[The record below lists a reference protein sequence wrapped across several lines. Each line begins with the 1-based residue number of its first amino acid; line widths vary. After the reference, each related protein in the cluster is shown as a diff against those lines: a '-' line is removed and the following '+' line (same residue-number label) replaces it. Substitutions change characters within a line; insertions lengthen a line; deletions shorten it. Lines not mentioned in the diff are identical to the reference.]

1 MENNTRPNQH
11 LRKQSG
17 FAGNR
22 QQPGNAWLD
31 TGLGK
36 LPPQALDLE
45 EAVLGALMIEKDALS
60 SVVDILKPETF
71 YKEAHQRIYNAI
83 LTLFGNSDP
92 IDLLTVTN
100 QLRKTGEIE
109 VIGGGGFVAEL
120 TFRVNS
126 AANIEYHARIVS
138 EQALKRAL
146 IAMSSVILR
155 DAYEDTTDVFELLDR
170 TEQSLFKI
178 SESNIKKNA
187 ADMGTIVRQAL
198 NELETKKN
206 QEGLTG
212 VPSGFTNLDRVT
224 SGWQPTELIILAARP
239 AMGKCLGKGTKVLMF
254 DGSLR
259 KVEDVREG
267 ELLMGDDS
275 TPRRVLSIA
284 RGQERMYWVR
294 QNKGIDYRVNESH
307 ILSLKRSRTEGPH
320 TNGDVLNIPVREYL
334 TKADKFKSN
343 YKGYKVAVEF
353 PAQAVPLNPYFVGL
367 WLGDGHSYSSRITN
381 TDSEVV
387 DHLQDYADELGLNM
401 VTYQQANRTANYAI
415 TSGQRGGAQWGNR
428 PGVFNAQE
436 QLRGL
441 NVIENKHIPRSYLI
455 NSTENRLKLLAGLID
470 SDGHYQREFNC
481 YEITHKNKELAEQLK
496 FLCDT
501 LGFKCSLTEKQAV
514 ITSRNYTSTV
524 YRLRIFGNL
533 DSIPVR
539 IEPVQRSGKKARL
552 LKARA
557 NWRMTGITVEYDK
570 VDDYYGF
577 TIDGNSLFLLED
589 MTVTHNTAFVV
600 SALRNA
606 AVDHGKPVAIF
617 SLEMSAVQLVNRLIS
632 AEAEI
637 DSEKIRKGT
646 LAPHEWTQLHHKIQ
660 RLTEAPI
667 YIDDTPAL
675 SILELRAKCRRLKA
689 QHDIQMV
696 VIDYLQL
703 MSGDTSGSRG
713 GGNREQEIASI
724 SRALKNLAKELNV
737 PVIALSQLSRAVET
751 RGGDKKP
758 QLSDLRESGCLAG
771 DTLLTDAKTGKR
783 TTIRELA
790 EANAH
795 NFYTAGTS
803 ESWTVGPERV
813 THVFPTGK
821 KPVFRVKTQSGR
833 VVKATA
839 NHEFLQLTGWYRLD
853 KLAVGDHIAVPR
865 QIRVSA
871 PENPLSDNELI
882 LLAHLLGDG
891 CILPKQPY
899 HYTSADEANLAVVDE
914 TAHILFGIQPRRVV
928 QDNWQQTYLPAPYR
942 LTHGVRH
949 PITDW
954 YDRLGLSRARSYEK
968 RVPDSLFTCDEDKI
982 ALFLHH
988 LWATDGNISWKRMT
1002 NRKPGAAIYYASS
1015 SQQLARDVQH
1025 LLLRL
1030 GILSTIRTAPGGQHR
1045 TMYHVHVQG
1054 KGQQTIFLKRVN
1066 SYGQRGEL
1074 AAELLAALSEV
1085 TENTNTDVIPKE
1097 VWHSVVTGGKTDDGI
1112 SWRTLSERIDMAYC
1126 GSTLFKHG
1134 VSRQRMARLHK
1145 AMPHDI
1151 LKNLAESDVLWDK
1164 IVSIEAAGEEDVYDA
1179 TVPTVHNFVAN
1190 DIIVHNSIEQD
1201 ADMVCFLYRPE
1212 YYNITADEAGN
1223 STQGIGEVIIAK
1235 NRSGSLD
1242 TIQLRFISKYTKF
1255 CDLDTYFEPVQAQ
1268 GFGPDV
1274 NGLDSFNAGPAVAP
1288 PSVFKS
1294 RANNLSDFGNA
1305 DPTAETPF

>member
-1 MENNTRPNQH
+1 MENNARPNQH
-11 LRKQSG
+11 LRKPSA
-17 FAGNR
+17 FAGGR
-22 QQPGNAWLD
+22 QQAGNAWLD

-60 SVVDILKPETF
+60 AVVDILKPETF

-109 VIGGGGFVAEL
+109 IVGGGGFVAEL

-126 AANIEYHARIVS
+126 AANIEYHSRVIS

-146 IAMSSVILR
+146 ISMSSTILR

-170 TEQSLFKI
+170 TEQHLFKI
-178 SESNIKKNA
+178 SESNIKKNY
-187 ADMGTIVRQAL
+187 ADMSAIVRQAL
-198 NELETKKN
+198 EELDKKKN

-239 AMGKCLGKGTKVLMF
+239 AMGKCLGKGTKVVMF

-259 KVEDVREG
+259 NVEEVREG
-267 ELLMGDDS
+267 DLLMGDDS

-284 RGQERMYWVR
+284 RGQERMYWVH
-294 QNKGIDYRVNESH
+294 QNKGISYRVNESH

-320 TNGDVLNIPVREYL
+320 KKGDVLNIPVRDYL
-334 TKADKFKSN
+334 IKSDKFKTN
-343 YKGYKVAVEF
+343 YKGYKVAIEF
-353 PAQAVPLNPYFVGL
+353 PEQAVPLDPYFVGL

-381 TDSEVV
+381 TDNEVI
-387 DHLQDYADELGLNM
+387 DYLQEYANDLGLKM
-401 VTYQQANRTANYAI
+401 VAYEQPNRTTNYAI
-415 TSGQRGGAQWGNR
+415 TSGQRGGDQSGRNPA
-428 PGVFNAQE
+428 VFNVQE

-441 NVIENKHIPRSYLI
+441 SVIENKHIPRTYRI

-470 SDGHYQREFNC
+470 SDGHYQEQFNC
-481 YEITHKNKELAEQLK
+481 YEITQKNKELAGQLK
-496 FLCDT
+496 YLCDT
-501 LGFKCSLTEKQAV
+501 LGFRCSLKEKQAT
-514 ITSRNYTSTV
+514 IASRGYVSTV

-539 IEPVQRSGKKARL
+539 IERKKARPL
-552 LKARA
+552 RARA
-557 NWRMTGITVEYDK
+557 DWRVTGIRVEYDK

-577 TIDGNSLFLLED
+577 TIDGNHLFLLED

-617 SLEMSAVQLVNRLIS
+617 SLEMSSVQLVNRLIS

-646 LAPHEWTQLHHKIQ
+646 LAAHEWTQLHHKIQ

-667 YIDDTPAL
+667 FIDDTPAL

-703 MSGDTSGSRG
+703 MSGDTSTGRG

-758 QLSDLRESGCLAG
+758 QLSDLRESG
-771 DTLLTDAKTGKR
+771 
-783 TTIRELA
+783 
-790 EANAH
+790 
-795 NFYTAGTS
+795 
-803 ESWTVGPERV
+803 
-813 THVFPTGK
+813 
-821 KPVFRVKTQSGR
+821 
-833 VVKATA
+833 
-839 NHEFLQLTGWYRLD
+839 
-853 KLAVGDHIAVPR
+853 
-865 QIRVSA
+865 
-871 PENPLSDNELI
+871 
-882 LLAHLLGDG
+882 
-891 CILPKQPY
+891 
-899 HYTSADEANLAVVDE
+899 
-914 TAHILFGIQPRRVV
+914 
-928 QDNWQQTYLPAPYR
+928 
-942 LTHGVRH
+942 
-949 PITDW
+949 
-954 YDRLGLSRARSYEK
+954 
-968 RVPDSLFTCDEDKI
+968 
-982 ALFLHH
+982 
-988 LWATDGNISWKRMT
+988 
-1002 NRKPGAAIYYASS
+1002 
-1015 SQQLARDVQH
+1015 
-1025 LLLRL
+1025 
-1030 GILSTIRTAPGGQHR
+1030 
-1045 TMYHVHVQG
+1045 
-1054 KGQQTIFLKRVN
+1054 
-1066 SYGQRGEL
+1066 
-1074 AAELLAALSEV
+1074 
-1085 TENTNTDVIPKE
+1085 
-1097 VWHSVVTGGKTDDGI
+1097 
-1112 SWRTLSERIDMAYC
+1112 
-1126 GSTLFKHG
+1126 
-1134 VSRQRMARLHK
+1134 
-1145 AMPHDI
+1145 
-1151 LKNLAESDVLWDK
+1151 
-1164 IVSIEAAGEEDVYDA
+1164 
-1179 TVPTVHNFVAN
+1179 
-1190 DIIVHNSIEQD
+1190 SIEQD

-1212 YYNITADEAGN
+1212 YYNITQDEQGN
-1223 STQGIGEVIIAK
+1223 STAGIGEVIIAK

-1255 CDLDTYFEPVQAQ
+1255 CDLDSYFDPVQAQ

-1274 NGLDSFNAGPAVAP
+1274 NGLSSFDRGSGSPPAGN
-1288 PSVFKS
+1288 VFKS
-1294 RANNLSDFGNA
+1294 KANDRANFGNA
-1305 DPTAETPF
+1305 DPNQETPF

>member
-1 MENNTRPNQH
+1 MRGGLRKLAYQMENNARPNQH
-11 LRKQSG
+11 LRKPSA
-17 FAGNR
+17 FAGGR
-22 QQPGNAWLD
+22 QQAGNQWLD

-71 YKEAHQRIYNAI
+71 YKEAHQRIYQAI

-92 IDLLTVTN
+92 IDLLTVTQ

-109 VIGGGGFVAEL
+109 IVGGGGFVSEL

-170 TEQSLFKI
+170 TEQQLFKI
-178 SESNIKKNA
+178 SESNIKKNY
-187 ADMGTIVRQAL
+187 ADMSTIVRMAL

-239 AMGKCLGKGTKVLMF
+239 AMGKCLGKGTKVVMF

-259 KVEDVREG
+259 NVEDVREG

-284 RGQERMYWVR
+284 RGRERMYWVK

-320 TNGDVLNIPVREYL
+320 EKGDILNITVQDYL
-334 TKADKFKSN
+334 TKSDKFKTN

-353 PAQAVPLNPYFVGL
+353 PEQAVPLDPYFVGL

-381 TDSEVV
+381 TDDEVV
-387 DHLQDYADELGLNM
+387 DYLQSYADELGLKM
-401 VTYQQANRTANYAI
+401 VTYQQPDRTTNYAI
-415 TSGQRGGAQWGNR
+415 TSGQRGGAQRGQR
-428 PGVFNAQE
+428 PAVFNVQG

-441 NVIENKHIPRSYLI
+441 SVIENKHIPRSYLI
-455 NSTENRLKLLAGLID
+455 NSTTNRLKLLAGLVD
-470 SDGHYQREFNC
+470 SARASDRGHYQEEFNC
-481 YEITHKNKELAEQLK
+481 YEITQKNKELAGQLK
-496 FLCDT
+496 YLCDT
-501 LGFKCSLTEKQAV
+501 LGFKCSLKEKQAT
-514 ITSRNYTSTV
+514 IASRGYVSTV

-539 IEPVQRSGKKARL
+539 IERKKARP

-557 NWRMTGITVEYDK
+557 DWRVTGIQVEYDK

-577 TIDGNSLFLLED
+577 TIDGNRLFLLED

-667 YIDDTPAL
+667 FIDDTPAL

-703 MSGDTSGSRG
+703 MSGDTSGKM

-758 QLSDLRESGCLAG
+758 QLSDLRESG
-771 DTLLTDAKTGKR
+771 
-783 TTIRELA
+783 
-790 EANAH
+790 
-795 NFYTAGTS
+795 
-803 ESWTVGPERV
+803 
-813 THVFPTGK
+813 
-821 KPVFRVKTQSGR
+821 
-833 VVKATA
+833 
-839 NHEFLQLTGWYRLD
+839 
-853 KLAVGDHIAVPR
+853 
-865 QIRVSA
+865 
-871 PENPLSDNELI
+871 
-882 LLAHLLGDG
+882 
-891 CILPKQPY
+891 
-899 HYTSADEANLAVVDE
+899 
-914 TAHILFGIQPRRVV
+914 
-928 QDNWQQTYLPAPYR
+928 
-942 LTHGVRH
+942 
-949 PITDW
+949 
-954 YDRLGLSRARSYEK
+954 
-968 RVPDSLFTCDEDKI
+968 
-982 ALFLHH
+982 
-988 LWATDGNISWKRMT
+988 
-1002 NRKPGAAIYYASS
+1002 
-1015 SQQLARDVQH
+1015 
-1025 LLLRL
+1025 
-1030 GILSTIRTAPGGQHR
+1030 
-1045 TMYHVHVQG
+1045 
-1054 KGQQTIFLKRVN
+1054 
-1066 SYGQRGEL
+1066 
-1074 AAELLAALSEV
+1074 
-1085 TENTNTDVIPKE
+1085 
-1097 VWHSVVTGGKTDDGI
+1097 
-1112 SWRTLSERIDMAYC
+1112 
-1126 GSTLFKHG
+1126 
-1134 VSRQRMARLHK
+1134 
-1145 AMPHDI
+1145 
-1151 LKNLAESDVLWDK
+1151 
-1164 IVSIEAAGEEDVYDA
+1164 
-1179 TVPTVHNFVAN
+1179 
-1190 DIIVHNSIEQD
+1190 SIEQD

-1212 YYNITADEAGN
+1212 YYNITADENGN
-1223 STQGIGEVIIAK
+1223 STAGIGEVIIAK

-1242 TIQLRFISKYTKF
+1242 TIQLRFISKFTKF
-1255 CDLDTYFEPVQAQ
+1255 CDLDSYFEPVQAQ
-1268 GFGPDV
+1268 GFAPEV
-1274 NGLDSFNAGPAVAP
+1274 NGLSSFEAPQPSAG
-1288 PSVFKS
+1288 SVFKS
-1294 RANNLSDFGNA
+1294 KANTMSNFGNA
-1305 DPTAETPF
+1305 DPTQETPF

>member
-1 MENNTRPNQH
+1 MENNARPNQH
-11 LRKQSG
+11 LRKPSA
-17 FAGNR
+17 FAGGR
-22 QQPGNAWLD
+22 QQAGNHWLD

-71 YKEAHQRIYNAI
+71 YKEAHQRIYQAI

-109 VIGGGGFVAEL
+109 IVGGGGFVAEL

-146 IAMSSVILR
+146 IAMSSTILR

-178 SESNIKKNA
+178 SESNIKKNY
-187 ADMGTIVRQAL
+187 ADMSTIVRMAL

-212 VPSGFTNLDRVT
+212 VPSGFTGLDRVT

-239 AMGKCLGKGTKVLMF
+239 AMGKCLGKGTKVVMF

-267 ELLMGDDS
+267 DLLMGDDS

-284 RGQERMYWVR
+284 RGQERMYWIK

-307 ILSLKRSRTEGPH
+307 ILSLKRSRNEGGH
-320 TNGDVLNIPVREYL
+320 TKGDVLNITVRDYL
-334 TKADKFKSN
+334 TKSDKFKTN
-343 YKGYKVAVEF
+343 YKGYKVAIEF
-353 PAQAVPLNPYFVGL
+353 PEQTVPLDPYFVGL
-367 WLGDGHSYSSRITN
+367 WLGDGHAYSSRITSVDN
-381 TDSEVV
+381 EVV
-387 DHLQDYADELGLNM
+387 DYLKGYADDLNLTFS
-401 VTYQQANRTANYAI
+401 TYQQVGKAPNHAI
-415 TSGQRGGAQWGNR
+415 TTGQRGAK
-428 PGVFNAQE
+428 VAFNVQE

-441 NVIENKHIPRSYLI
+441 SIIEDKHIPRSYLI
-455 NSTENRLKLLAGLID
+455 NSTENRLKLLAGLVD
-470 SDGHYQREFNC
+470 SDGHYQEEFNC
-481 YEITHKNKELAEQLK
+481 YEITQKNKELAEQLK
-496 FLCDT
+496 YLCDT
-501 LGFKCSLTEKQAV
+501 LGFRCSLKEKQAT
-514 ITSRNYTSTV
+514 IATRGYISTV

-533 DSIPVR
+533 NSIPVR
-539 IEPVQRSGKKARL
+539 IERKKARA

-557 NWRMTGITVEYDK
+557 DWRVTGIQVEYDK

-577 TIDGNSLFLLED
+577 SIDGNRLFLLED

-617 SLEMSAVQLVNRLIS
+617 SLEMSSVQLVNRLIS

-667 YIDDTPAL
+667 FIDDTPAL

-703 MSGDTSGSRG
+703 MSGDSSGRM

-758 QLSDLRESGCLAG
+758 QLSDLRESG
-771 DTLLTDAKTGKR
+771 
-783 TTIRELA
+783 
-790 EANAH
+790 
-795 NFYTAGTS
+795 
-803 ESWTVGPERV
+803 
-813 THVFPTGK
+813 
-821 KPVFRVKTQSGR
+821 
-833 VVKATA
+833 
-839 NHEFLQLTGWYRLD
+839 
-853 KLAVGDHIAVPR
+853 
-865 QIRVSA
+865 
-871 PENPLSDNELI
+871 
-882 LLAHLLGDG
+882 
-891 CILPKQPY
+891 
-899 HYTSADEANLAVVDE
+899 
-914 TAHILFGIQPRRVV
+914 
-928 QDNWQQTYLPAPYR
+928 
-942 LTHGVRH
+942 
-949 PITDW
+949 
-954 YDRLGLSRARSYEK
+954 
-968 RVPDSLFTCDEDKI
+968 
-982 ALFLHH
+982 
-988 LWATDGNISWKRMT
+988 
-1002 NRKPGAAIYYASS
+1002 
-1015 SQQLARDVQH
+1015 
-1025 LLLRL
+1025 
-1030 GILSTIRTAPGGQHR
+1030 
-1045 TMYHVHVQG
+1045 
-1054 KGQQTIFLKRVN
+1054 
-1066 SYGQRGEL
+1066 
-1074 AAELLAALSEV
+1074 
-1085 TENTNTDVIPKE
+1085 
-1097 VWHSVVTGGKTDDGI
+1097 
-1112 SWRTLSERIDMAYC
+1112 
-1126 GSTLFKHG
+1126 
-1134 VSRQRMARLHK
+1134 
-1145 AMPHDI
+1145 
-1151 LKNLAESDVLWDK
+1151 
-1164 IVSIEAAGEEDVYDA
+1164 
-1179 TVPTVHNFVAN
+1179 
-1190 DIIVHNSIEQD
+1190 SIEQD

-1212 YYNITADEAGN
+1212 YYNITQDENGN
-1223 STQGIGEVIIAK
+1223 STLGIGEVIIAK

-1242 TIQLRFISKYTKF
+1242 TVQLKFIGKFTKF
-1255 CDLDTYFEPVQAQ
+1255 CDLDSYFEPVQAQ
-1268 GFGPDV
+1268 GFAPDV
-1274 NGLDSFNAGPAVAP
+1274 NGMSSFDAP
-1288 PSVFKS
+1288 PSAGSVFKS
-1294 RANNLSDFGNA
+1294 KANTMTNFGNA
-1305 DPTAETPF
+1305 DPSQETPF